1 MSGPATS
8 GKISRDIRAIVAVL
22 IKFSRSILAIFVGF
36 VAVLVLTIATDVVLH
51 AVHFYP
57 PLGEYNPGSILIW
70 ATIYRTIYGIIG
82 SYVTARLAPR
92 RPMKHALIGGAIG
105 FVLATIEAAATWNH
119 VPSLG
124 SHWYASP
131 SSSAPSPPHGSAP
144 NSTFGK
150 PAPANPLKSLR
161 LMPHH
166 PFECLL
172 ILFYL
177 TSIYV
182 YARLFYVFRRSIR
195 NFRPHFCLPRALSAK
210 GRQKAPPNLST
221 LANPFLFTII
231 RFAPPVYPESFILGA
246 TPFF

>member
-105 FVLATIEAAATWNH
+105 FVLATIGAAATWNH

-124 SHWYASP
+124 SHWYAV
-131 SSSAPSPPHGSAP
+131 
-144 NSTFGK
+144 
-150 PAPANPLKSLR
+150 SL
-161 LMPHH
+161 
-166 PFECLL
+166 
-172 ILFYL
+172 I
-177 TSIYV
+177 IG
-182 YARLFYVFRRSIR
+182 A
-195 NFRPHFCLPRALSAK
+195 LPTAW
-210 GRQKAPPNLST
+210 
-221 LANPFLFTII
+221 
-231 RFAPPVYPESFILGA
+231 LGA
-246 TPFF
+246 QLYIWKTGAR